1 MPENDAEKIQVPDDD
16 TPDLLDAE
24 TQPETPEPQGD
35 DDGAEGTQK
44 KGFDKVRQQVQQEL
58 SNRDKALLER
68 IDKLEAALAE
78 ARSDKERRA
87 IKEEIKD
94 QRDELDDLA
103 GKTGQPID
111 PDETVPMLARKIREI
126 AEDNKR
132 LRGEIESQRQ
142 STADAQRMAYESRWK
157 SQFAQVN
164 PDHADKADEAYRAFM
179 SEVTELVGDG
189 SGVSRDAQA
198 RIAQRVYTGVI
209 ERFATAKP
217 GSAAPAQPTARQTPK
232 GAKIA
237 PTGSPNRT
245 SGRASDDDDEIPD
258 FTSR

>member
-1 MPENDAEKIQVPDDD
+1 MPENDAETIQVPDDD
-16 TPDLLDAE
+16 TPDLLNAE
-24 TQPETPEPQGD
+24 PAPETPEPQG

-58 SNRDKALLER
+58 GNRDKALLER
-68 IDKLEAALAE
+68 IDRLEGALAE

-94 QRDELDDLA
+94 QRDELDELA

-126 AEDNKR
+126 ADDNKR
-132 LRGEIESQRQ
+132 LRGEIESQRA

-157 SQFAQVN
+157 SQFSQVN
-164 PDHADKADEAYRAFM
+164 PDHADKADEAYRAFI
-179 SEVTELVGDG
+179 SEVSELVGDG

-209 ERFATAKP
+209 ERFAVAKS

-245 SGRASDDDDEIPD
+245 SGRASDDDDEIPN